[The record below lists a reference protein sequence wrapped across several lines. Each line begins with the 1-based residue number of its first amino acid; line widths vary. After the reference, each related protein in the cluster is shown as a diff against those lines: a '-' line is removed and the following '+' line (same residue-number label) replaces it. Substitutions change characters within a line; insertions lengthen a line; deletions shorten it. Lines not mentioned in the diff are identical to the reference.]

1 MAIITSA
8 GVGSGLDLES
18 IIQATVNAEDLPRVK
33 RFQDTEKRLTVEL
46 SGLGAVKSSLS
57 AFQDIIK
64 KLADPAN
71 FSKRT
76 STVTQ
81 PASGNIISVSSNAT
95 ATPGNFNIKVNQLA
109 SGSRATTNAAFAAPT
124 DVVSASGGKLTI
136 SAGSKTF
143 DVDVTAG
150 ATLEEVRAA
159 INNSADNFGVSVN
172 IINTGGASPE
182 AKLVVTSNVTGAGND
197 LTITSDTAEL
207 DSVSTTAF
215 GGGAGGLSIAAID
228 QAKDAIIE
236 VDGIAISNSTNVF
249 KDAVQDLTIT
259 ATKVSEGTEKA
270 QLSVDFDKT
279 GVEKLIEEFIS
290 AYNNVVLTLDNQTK
304 VGSALY
310 GDSAMRGLKNQLT
323 NSLSTVV
330 SGAGGFETLF
340 DVGIG
345 LTKEGTLEKSSLVR
359 SMSDAITANFADVGK
374 LFSGETGLAKTF
386 ESFLEIQL
394 KSEGSFK
401 FREDSLNK
409 SLKQLEN
416 DRATHDYR
424 MTQLEAGLRAKYA
437 NLDVLIA
444 QMQSTGSYITQQL
457 ASLPGFGGGS
467 KS

>member
-18 IIQATVNAEDLPRVK
+18 IIQATVNAEDLPRMK

-57 AFQDIIK
+57 EFQDIIK
-64 KLADPAN
+64 KLADPDN

-76 STVTQ
+76 STITQ
-81 PASGNIISVSSNAT
+81 PASGSIISVSSNAT

-109 SGSRATTNAAFAAPT
+109 QGSRATTNAAFSAPS
-124 DVVSASGGKLTI
+124 DVVSATGGKLTI
-136 SAGSKTF
+136 AAGSKSF
-143 DVDVTAG
+143 EVDVAAG

-159 INNSADNFGVSVN
+159 INGSADNFGVSVN
-172 IINTGGASPE
+172 IINTGGATPE
-182 AKLVVTSNVTGAGND
+182 SKLVITSNETGAGND

-207 DSVSTTAF
+207 DNVSTSAF
-215 GGGAGGLSIAAID
+215 GGGAGGLTIAIAD

-236 VDGIAISNSTNVF
+236 VDGIAINSATNVF

-259 ATKVSEGTEKA
+259 ATKQSEGAETAK
-270 QLSVDFDKT
+270 LTVDYDKS
-279 GVEKLIEEFIS
+279 GVEGLIESFIQ
-290 AYNNVVLTLDNQTK
+290 AYNNVVGTIDFNTK
-304 VGSALY
+304 AGSALS
-310 GDSAMRGLKNQLT
+310 GDSAMRGLKNQLV

-359 SMSDAITANFADVGK
+359 TISEALTSNYADVGK
-374 LFSGETGLAKTF
+374 LFSGDTGLAKTF
-386 ESFLEIQL
+386 ENFLETQL
-394 KSEGSFK
+394 ETEGSFT
-401 FREDSLNK
+401 FRQDALNK

-416 DRATHDYR
+416 DRASHDYR
-424 MTQLEAGLRAKYA
+424 MTQLESGLRAKYA

-444 QMQSTGSYITQQL
+444 QLQSTGSYITQQL
-457 ASLPGFGGGS
+457 ASLPGFGG
-467 KS
+467 KK

>member
-33 RFQDTEKRLTVEL
+33 RFQDTQKRLTVEL

-64 KLADPAN
+64 KLADPEN
-71 FSKRT
+71 FTKRT
-76 STVTQ
+76 STITQ
-81 PASGNIISVSSNAT
+81 PASGDVISVSSNST

-109 SGSRATTNAAFAAPT
+109 SGSRATTNATFAAPT

-143 DVDVTAG
+143 DVDIAAG

-159 INNSADNFGVSVN
+159 INDSAENFGVSVN
-172 IINTGGASPE
+172 IINTGGATPE
-182 AKLVVTSNVTGAGND
+182 AKLVVTSNVSGAGND

-215 GGGAGGLSIAAID
+215 GGGAGGLSIAVAD

-236 VDGIAISNSTNVF
+236 VDGIAITNATNVF

-259 ATKVSEGTEKA
+259 ATKVSEGTETAK
-270 QLSVDFDKT
+270 LTVDYDKT
-279 GVEKLIEEFIS
+279 GVEDLIESFIE
-290 AYNNVVLTLDNQTK
+290 AYNNAVGTIDYHTK
-304 VGSALY
+304 AGGALY

-323 NSLSTVV
+323 NTLSTMV

-359 SMSDAITANFADVGK
+359 SINEALTSNYADVGK
-374 LFSGETGLAKTF
+374 LFSGDTGVAKAF
-386 ESFLEIQL
+386 ESFLDIQL
-394 KSEGSFK
+394 ETEGSFK

-416 DRATHDYR
+416 DQASHDYR

-444 QMQSTGSYITQQL
+444 QLQSTGSYITQQL
-457 ASLPGFGGGS
+457 ASLPGFGGS

>member
-33 RFQDTEKRLTVEL
+33 RFQDTQKRLTVEL

-64 KLADPAN
+64 KLADPDN

-76 STVTQ
+76 NTITQ
-81 PASGNIISVSSNAT
+81 PASGDVISVSSNAT

-124 DVVSASGGKLTI
+124 DVVSASGGKLTV

-143 DVDVTAG
+143 DVDIAAG

-172 IINTGGASPE
+172 IINTGGATPE

-207 DSVSTTAF
+207 DSVSTAAF
-215 GGGAGGLSIAAID
+215 GGGAGGLAIAVAD

-236 VDGIAISNSTNVF
+236 VDGIAITNATNVF

-259 ATKVSEGTEKA
+259 ATKVSEGTETAK
-270 QLSVDFDKT
+270 LTVDYDKT
-279 GVEKLIEEFIS
+279 GVEDLIESFIE
-290 AYNNVVLTLDNQTK
+290 AYNNAVGTIDYHTK
-304 VGSALY
+304 VGSSLY

-323 NSLSTVV
+323 NTLSTLV

-359 SMSDAITANFADVGK
+359 SINEALTSNYADVGT
-374 LFSGETGLAKTF
+374 LFSGANGVAKAF
-386 ESFLEIQL
+386 ESLLEIQL
-394 KSEGSFK
+394 ESEGSFK

-416 DRATHDYR
+416 DQASHDYR

-444 QMQSTGSYITQQL
+444 QLQSTGSYITQQL
-457 ASLPGFGGGS
+457 ASLPGFGGG
-467 KS
+467 KK

>member
-33 RFQDTEKRLTVEL
+33 RFQDTQKRLTVEL

-64 KLADPAN
+64 KLADPDN

-76 STVTQ
+76 STITQ
-81 PASGNIISVSSNAT
+81 PASGAVISVSSNST

-136 SAGSKTF
+136 SAGTKTF
-143 DVDVTAG
+143 DVDVAAG

-159 INNSADNFGVSVN
+159 INSSAENFGVSVN
-172 IINTGGASPE
+172 IINTGGATPE
-182 AKLVVTSNVTGAGND
+182 AKLVVTSNVSGAGND

-215 GGGAGGLSIAAID
+215 GGGAGGLSIAAAD

-236 VDGIAISNSTNVF
+236 VDGIAITNSTNVF

-259 ATKVSEGTEKA
+259 ATKVSEGTETAKLTVDYDKA
-270 QLSVDFDKT
+270 
-279 GVEKLIEEFIS
+279 GVEDLIKSFIE
-290 AYNNVVLTLDNQTK
+290 AYNNAVGTIDYHTK
-304 VGSALY
+304 VGGALY

-323 NSLSTVV
+323 NTLSTMV

-359 SMSDAITANFADVGK
+359 SISDALASNYADVGK
-374 LFSGETGLAKTF
+374 LFSGENGVAKNF
-386 ESFLEIQL
+386 ESFLDIQL

-416 DRATHDYR
+416 DKASHDYR

-444 QMQSTGSYITQQL
+444 QLQSTGSYITQQL
-457 ASLPGFGGGS
+457 ASLPGFGGS

>member
-1 MAIITSA
+1 MATITSA

-18 IIQATVNAEDLPRVK
+18 IIQATVNAEDLPRMK
-33 RFQDTEKRLTVEL
+33 RFKDTETRLTVQL

-64 KLADPAN
+64 KLADPEN

-76 STVTQ
+76 NTITQ
-81 PASGNIISVSSNAT
+81 PASGSIISVASNSS

-109 SGSRATTNAAFAAPT
+109 QGSRATTNAAFTAPT

-136 SAGSKTF
+136 GAGDKSF
-143 DVDVTAG
+143 EIDVAAG

-172 IINTGGASPE
+172 IINTGGATPE
-182 AKLVVTSNVTGAGND
+182 AKLVISSSVTGDGND

-207 DSVSTTAF
+207 DSLSTTAF
-215 GGGAGGLSIAAID
+215 GGGAGGLTIAVAD
-228 QAKDAIIE
+228 QAKNAIIE
-236 VDGIAISNSTNVF
+236 VDGIAISNTTNVF

-259 ATKVSEGTEKA
+259 ATKVSEGTETAKLTIDYDKA
-270 QLSVDFDKT
+270 
-279 GVEKLIEEFIS
+279 GVESLIESFIE
-290 AYNNVVLTLDNQTK
+290 AYNNAVGTIDYHTK
-304 VGSALY
+304 AGAALY
-310 GDSAMRGLKNQLT
+310 GDSAMRGLKNQMF
-323 NSLSTVV
+323 NALSKAV
-330 SGAGGFETLF
+330 SGAGNFETLF

-359 SMSDAITANFADVGK
+359 SINDSLTSNYADVGK
-374 LFSGETGLAKTF
+374 LFSGETGFAKSF
-386 ESFLEIQL
+386 ESFLETQL
-394 KSEGSFK
+394 ESKGSFT

-416 DRATHDYR
+416 DRASHDYR
-424 MTQLEAGLRAKYA
+424 MTQLESGLRAKYA

-444 QMQSTGSYITQQL
+444 QMKSSGSYITQQL
-457 ASLPGFGGGS
+457 ASLPGFS
-467 KS
+467 SNKK

>member
-18 IIQATVNAEDLPRVK
+18 IIQATVNAEDLPRMK

-57 AFQDIIK
+57 ALQDIIK
-64 KLADPAN
+64 KLADPEN

-76 STVTQ
+76 SNISQ
-81 PASGNIISVSSNAT
+81 PASGSVISVSSNDT

-136 SAGSKTF
+136 SAGTKTF
-143 DVDVTAG
+143 DVDIAAG

-159 INNSADNFGVSVN
+159 INNSAQNFGVSVN
-172 IINTGGASPE
+172 IINTGGATPE
-182 AKLVVTSNVTGAGND
+182 AKLVVTSNVSGAGND

-207 DSVSTTAF
+207 DSISTAAF
-215 GGGAGGLSIAAID
+215 GGGAGGLSIAAAD

-236 VDGIAISNSTNVF
+236 VDGIAINSATNVF

-259 ATKVSEGTEKA
+259 ATKVSEGTETA
-270 QLSVDFDKT
+270 RLTVDYDKT
-279 GVEKLIEEFIS
+279 GVEGLIESFID
-290 AYNNVVLTLDNQTK
+290 AYNNAVGTIDYHTK
-304 VGSALY
+304 AGSALY
-310 GDSAMRGLKNQLT
+310 GDSAMRGVKGQLVNT
-323 NSLSTVV
+323 LSTVV
-330 SGAGGFETLF
+330 LGAGGFETLF

-359 SMSDAITANFADVGK
+359 SISDALTANYADVGK
-374 LFSGETGLAKTF
+374 LFSGDSGLAKTF
-386 ESFLEIQL
+386 ESFLETQL
-394 KSEGSFK
+394 ETKGSFN
-401 FREDSLNK
+401 FREDALNK

-416 DRATHDYR
+416 DRASHDYR
-424 MTQLEAGLRAKYA
+424 MTQLESGLRAKYA
-437 NLDVLIA
+437 SLDVLIA

-457 ASLPGFGGGS
+457 ASLPGFGGG
-467 KS
+467 KN